1 MAAVQ
6 FQLGLAGTTAGT
18 AAATTA
24 AALTAQCLAHALQTG
39 QTVAQKGQFGLQL
52 ALVGDG
58 AAAENFQNEHGAV
71 DHFQPAQRIGDV
83 ADLAAGQFAVKYGA
97 FCTQTFGGK
106 AGFLQFAAAQHDAGL
121 RGLALLGHLRH
132 GFHVVSLTQGRKLCQ
147 TALTVPQALIQRQ
160 QNDLRRGCFH

>member
-6 FQLGLAGTTAGT
+6 FQLGLTGTTAGT
-18 AAATTA
+18 AATATA

-39 QTVAQKGQFGLQL
+39 QTVAQKGQLGLQL
-52 ALVGDG
+52 AFVGDG

-83 ADLAAGQFAVKYGA
+83 ADLAAGQ
-97 FCTQTFGGK
+97 FGGK

-147 TALTVPQALIQRQ
+147 TALAVPQALIQRQ